1 MKRILLI
8 ALASVLFTA
17 CSEDD
22 NNGDILNNIEEAAKD
37 RDLQDKNFITPCT
50 TTVLE
55 AVLTGI
61 LTGGDA
67 AIKAQRVQYRF
78 EGDNVT
84 RTTFL
89 FSESDCTSDVAIQF
103 REVGDF
109 KLDTDNK
116 SADGGKFID
125 VDFKQ
130 LSAQVISQAG
140 LEVANSIGFCGAS
153 DWVAGAAERDV
164 VANSADLTCY
174 SAPVPRHNAN
184 IYRLDE
190 GKVLYFG
197 PQTTSNNDGTTRPT
211 SLNTNVKYVVE

>member
-1 MKRILLI
+1 MKRLILI
-8 ALASVLFTA
+8 ALATVFVAA
-17 CSEDD
+17 CSDDD
-22 NNGDILNNIEEAAKD
+22 NNDDVVDNVQEAAKD

-50 TTVLE
+50 TVVLD

-78 EGDNVT
+78 EGNDVT

-89 FSESDCTSDVAIQF
+89 FSEADCTSDVAIQL

-109 KLDTDNK
+109 TLNTDNK

-125 VDFKQ
+125 VDFHD
-130 LSAQVISQAG
+130 LNAQVISQAG
-140 LEVANSIGFCGAS
+140 VEVANAIGFCGAS
-153 DWVAGAAERDV
+153 DWAAGAAERNV
-164 VANSADLTCY
+164 TPKAADLNCY
-174 SAPVPRHNAN
+174 SAQVPRHNSN

-197 PQTTSNNDGTTRPT
+197 PQTKSNNDGTTRPT